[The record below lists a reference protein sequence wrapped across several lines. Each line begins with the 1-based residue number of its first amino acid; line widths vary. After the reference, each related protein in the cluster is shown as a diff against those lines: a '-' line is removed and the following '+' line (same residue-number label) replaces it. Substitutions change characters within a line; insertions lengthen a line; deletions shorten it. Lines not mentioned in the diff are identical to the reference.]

1 MSGRVLRFDD
11 PEHEAVEALLPWFV
25 NGTLDVDEC
34 SLVER
39 HLKDC
44 TRCQHEADSLREL
57 KTAYGESGMVPDA
70 AQSLR
75 RLRRKLDKPRARRL
89 LPRLFDLTRFGRQSW
104 LWVQWVVAG
113 ELAVILVLGMLLVFS
128 GRPTTLYQTLGAADV
143 PRHVAG
149 SLVVVFDPRIT
160 EEELRRIVQ
169 TAGARIVDGP
179 TGAGAYVLEL
189 PAEGQTAALDALRSE
204 RAVLLA
210 QRLTPERAK

>member
-44 TRCQHEADSLREL
+44 TRCGHEADSLRQL

-70 AQSLR
+70 AQSLHK
-75 RLRRKLDKPRARRL
+75 LRRKLDKPRARRL

-169 TAGARIVDGP
+169 MLARALWTVRPALAPMCSNCRPKGRLRRWTLCGP
-179 TGAGAYVLEL
+179 SAPCCWLSG
-189 PAEGQTAALDALRSE
+189 
-204 RAVLLA
+204 
-210 QRLTPERAK
+210 

>member
-1 MSGRVLRFDD
+1 MNGRVLRFED
-11 PEHEAVEALLPWFV
+11 PEHETVEALLPWFV
-25 NGTLDVDEC
+25 NRTLDRDEC
-34 SLVER
+34 LLVER
-39 HLKDC
+39 HLTDC
-44 TRCQHEADSLREL
+44 ARCQREADSLREL
-57 KTAYGESGMVPDA
+57 KAAYGESGMVPEA

-75 RLRRKLDKPRARRL
+75 KLRRELDKPRARRL
-89 LPRLFDLTRFGRQSW
+89 LPRLFDLPRFGRQSW

-113 ELAVILVLGMLLVFS
+113 ELAAILLLGTLLAFS
-128 GRPTTLYQTLGAADV
+128 GRQTTPYQTLGAADV

-149 SLVVVFDPRIT
+149 SLVVVFNPRAT

-189 PAEGQTAALDALRSE
+189 PAERQAAALDALRSE

-210 QRLTPERAK
+210 QRLTPERGK